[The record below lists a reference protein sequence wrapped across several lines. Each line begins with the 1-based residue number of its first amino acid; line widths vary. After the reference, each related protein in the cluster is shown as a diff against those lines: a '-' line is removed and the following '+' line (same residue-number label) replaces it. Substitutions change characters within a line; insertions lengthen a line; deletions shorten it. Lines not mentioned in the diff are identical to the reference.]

1 MLNISIVKGE
11 KMKTV
16 GIIAEYNPFHNG
28 HKYQIEKAKEIT
40 GADTV
45 IVIMSGSFTQQGN
58 IAAVNKF
65 KRAEMA
71 IQSGSDLII
80 ELPTIFA
87 TSSAEMFAFG
97 AVNILDKLNTVDYLI
112 FGTECDSID
121 IINSIVDKL
130 ITRKD
135 IIDESIKN
143 EIKNGISYASA
154 RDSTLKKLLTEIEY
168 NEFSKPNNIL
178 AIEYLKALKTINSK
192 IKPIAIQREVANHND
207 ESISNSD
214 IYASATSIRN
224 ELEDT
229 NNIDN
234 VVSYIPNETYEI
246 LSNSTLCFN
255 EDMFKLLRYKILAL
269 GKENIQNIYD
279 VTEGLENKIYDSIVT
294 SKTYNDLINSI
305 KSKRYTM
312 SRIKRILTH
321 IMLDITKEKYNSLSC
336 SYYAR
341 ILKTN
346 KNNNILGILNKNA
359 SIPILA
365 NINDNNKDNLDEK
378 IKQSLLLDFNS
389 SNIYEI
395 ISNNNLNLDK
405 TNML

>member
-1 MLNISIVKGE
+1 
-11 KMKTV
+11 MKTV

-28 HKYQIEKAKEIT
+28 HKYQIAKAKEIT

-58 IAAVNKF
+58 IATVDKF

-71 IQSGSDLII
+71 IKSGADLVI

-97 AVNILDKLNTVDYLI
+97 SVNILDKLNTVDYLV
-112 FGTECDSID
+112 FGTECDNID
-121 IINSIVDKL
+121 ILNRIADKL
-130 ITRKD
+130 LSNKD
-135 IIDESIKN
+135 IIDTNIKN

-154 RDSTLKKLLTEIEY
+154 RDNSLRTILTKIEY
-168 NEFSKPNNIL
+168 DEFSKPNNIL
-178 AIEYLKALKTINSK
+178 AIEYLKSLKTINSR
-192 IKPIAIQREVANHND
+192 IKPIAIQRKSANHND
-207 ESISNSD
+207 KNIKAMEV
-214 IYASATSIRN
+214 YASATSIRN
-224 ELEDT
+224 KLEET
-229 NNIDN
+229 NNIFD
-234 VVSYIPNETYEI
+234 VILTIPDSTYKLLRDSKLI
-246 LSNSTLCFN
+246 FN
-255 EDMFKLLRYKILAL
+255 EDMYKLLRYKILAS
-269 GKENIQNIYD
+269 GKENIKNIYD
-279 VTEGLENKIYDSIVT
+279 VTEGLENKIYDSVIT
-294 SKTYNDLINSI
+294 SKTYNELINSI

-312 SRIKRILTH
+312 SRIKRILIH
-321 IMLDITKEKYNSLSC
+321 ILLDITKEKYNTLSN

-346 KNNNILGILNKNA
+346 KENNILGMLNKNA

-365 NINDNNKDNLDEK
+365 NINNNNMDNLDEIK
-378 IKQSLLLDFNS
+378 KQSLLLDFNS

>member
-389 SNIYEI
+389 SNI
-395 ISNNNLNLDK
+395 
-405 TNML
+405 

>member
-1 MLNISIVKGE
+1 
-11 KMKTV
+11 MKTV

-28 HKYQIEKAKEIT
+28 HKYQIAKAKEIT

-58 IAAVNKF
+58 IATVDKF

-71 IQSGSDLII
+71 IKSGADLVI

-97 AVNILDKLNTVDYLI
+97 SVNILDKLNTVDYLV
-112 FGTECDSID
+112 FGTECDNID
-121 IINSIVDKL
+121 ILNRIADKL
-130 ITRKD
+130 LSNKD
-135 IIDESIKN
+135 IIDTNIKN

-154 RDSTLKKLLTEIEY
+154 RDNSLRTILTKIEY
-168 NEFSKPNNIL
+168 DEFSKPNNIL
-178 AIEYLKALKTINSK
+178 AIEYLKSLKTINSR
-192 IKPIAIQREVANHND
+192 IKPIAIQRKSANHND
-207 ESISNSD
+207 KNIKAMEV
-214 IYASATSIRN
+214 YASATSIRN
-224 ELEDT
+224 KLEET
-229 NNIDN
+229 NNIFD
-234 VVSYIPNETYEI
+234 VILTIPDSTYKLLRDSKLI
-246 LSNSTLCFN
+246 FN
-255 EDMFKLLRYKILAL
+255 EDMYKLLRYKILAS
-269 GKENIQNIYD
+269 GKENIKNIYD
-279 VTEGLENKIYDSIVT
+279 VTEGLENKIYDSVIT
-294 SKTYNDLINSI
+294 SKTYNELINSI

-312 SRIKRILTH
+312 SRIKRILIH
-321 IMLDITKEKYNSLSC
+321 ILLDITKEKYNTLSN

-346 KNNNILGILNKNA
+346 KENNILGMLNKNA

-365 NINDNNKDNLDEK
+365 NINNNNMDNLDEIK
-378 IKQSLLLDFNS
+378 KQSLLLDFNS

-395 ISNNNLNLDK
+395 ISSNNLNLDK

>member
-395 ISNNNLNLDK
+395 ISNNNLN
-405 TNML
+405 